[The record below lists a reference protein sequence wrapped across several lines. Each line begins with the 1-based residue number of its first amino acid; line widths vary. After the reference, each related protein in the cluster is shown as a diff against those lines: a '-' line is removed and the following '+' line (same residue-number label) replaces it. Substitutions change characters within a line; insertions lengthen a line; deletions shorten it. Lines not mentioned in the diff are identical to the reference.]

1 MKVAIRADAS
11 TLLGSGHIMRC
22 LTLAKMLSQSG
33 AEVSFVCLELPGSM
47 LKYIQAEG
55 FDVYKIEPKP
65 EMNVSTQ
72 VELLEVLRANEAYDL
87 SHTLRVLNGRC
98 KWNWVIVDHYAL
110 GEHWEQGIRE
120 AVSNIFVIDDL
131 ADRRHECDILLDQN
145 FHYDMATRYIGL
157 VPSGCRLLL
166 GPEWL
171 LLREEFHQVV
181 PNLERREGRLSR
193 LLLFFGGSDST
204 NETRK
209 ALHAIRKLA
218 HEGLHTD
225 VVVGGSN
232 PHKEEIRALCHATI
246 GAVFHCQIDYMA
258 KLMNEADLAI
268 GAGGSTTWERC
279 YLGLPALIVVLAEN
293 QRAAIEELEPAGAY
307 VNLGDYQAVDET
319 MIHTW
324 LERLLNEPEHLRNM
338 SRNASELVPS
348 VKVEKAD
355 AWLKLLREEKSE

>member
-22 LTLAKMLSQSG
+22 LTLARMLSQSG

-47 LKYIQAEG
+47 LEYIQAEG
-55 FDVYKIEPKP
+55 FHVYKIEPKP

-72 VELLEVLRANEAYDL
+72 VELLDVLRENEVYDL
-87 SHTLRVLNGRC
+87 THTLRVLSGRGQ
-98 KWNWVIVDHYAL
+98 WNWVIADHYAL
-110 GEHWEQGIRE
+110 GQHWEQGIRE
-120 AVSNIFVIDDL
+120 VASNVFVIDDL

-145 FHYDMATRYIGL
+145 FHYDMESRYIGL
-157 VPSGCRLLL
+157 VPTDCRLLL

-171 LLREEFHQVV
+171 LLREEFRLVV
-181 PNLERREGRLSR
+181 PNLERREGGLSR

-209 ALHAIRKLA
+209 ALYAIRKLA

-232 PHKEEIRALCHATI
+232 PHKEEIRALCNSTE

-307 VNLGDYQAVDET
+307 VNLGDHQIVDEAL
-319 MIHTW
+319 IHAW
-324 LERLLNEPEHLRNM
+324 LERFLNEPEYLRNM

-348 VKVEKAD
+348 VKVAGAD
-355 AWLKLLREEKSE
+355 AWSKLLREEKSE